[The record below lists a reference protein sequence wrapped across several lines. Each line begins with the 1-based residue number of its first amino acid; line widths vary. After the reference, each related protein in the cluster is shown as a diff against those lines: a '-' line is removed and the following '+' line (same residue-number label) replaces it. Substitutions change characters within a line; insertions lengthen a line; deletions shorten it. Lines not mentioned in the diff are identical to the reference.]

1 VRAGYLRGYLLVIG
15 AVLLV
20 QGSVSL
26 LLHEALDVDLKGW
39 HGLLTTDDRHAL
51 LHVVWGLFIIPTA
64 ALASEASLVGL
75 GVAFGAFYVALAV
88 LGVVVDDPFG
98 LQLGLGENAFHWIIG
113 PLALVLAFA
122 QARASR
128 RADSV
133 ALPGG
138 ERRTGGTPA

>member
-1 VRAGYLRGYLLVIG
+1 MRAGYLRGYLLVIG

-20 QGSVSL
+20 QGSASL
-26 LLHEALDVDLKGW
+26 LLHEALDVDLDEW

-51 LHVVWGLFIIPTA
+51 LHVAWGLFIIPTA
-64 ALASEASLVGL
+64 ALVSEASLVGL
-75 GVAFGAFYVALAV
+75 GVAFGTFYVALAV

-113 PLALVLAFA
+113 PVALVLAFA

-128 RADSV
+128 RADPV
-133 ALPGG
+133 AFSGP
-138 ERRTGGTPA
+138 E